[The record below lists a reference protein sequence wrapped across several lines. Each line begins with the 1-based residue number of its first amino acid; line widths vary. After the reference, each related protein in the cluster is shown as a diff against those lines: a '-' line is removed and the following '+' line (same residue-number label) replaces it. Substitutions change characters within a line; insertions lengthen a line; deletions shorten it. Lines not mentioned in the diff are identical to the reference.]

1 MAPRC
6 SSTWTPA
13 SPFPLTRKRKKRSG
27 FIHRDTLHSVATLLL
42 LYPVLQTK
50 VGASCTVWAQ
60 VYFPII
66 QHLQMFSGNLLQAG
80 EEKE

>member
-27 FIHRDTLHSVATLLL
+27 FIYRDTLHSVATLLL